1 MSIFKSEINC
11 PICLNFEREVISKI
25 GRDLKELTTVICTGC
40 GLIHSYPIPT
50 QSELKKFYEHDYRK
64 IYKSCTKPN
73 LKHVFRYAPH
83 AINRIKYIK
92 KYLKPQQNTFLDIG
106 SGSGEL
112 LYMAIKSGFVAK
124 GIEPNIGY
132 ADYSKKYLDLPVIN
146 KIYHNAELTEKSFD
160 VVNLQDVLEHLPDP
174 LFCLSF
180 INKILKENGILS
192 ISVPNIEFYSHSPI
206 TQFHYAHVY
215 NFNSATLKAILFKAG
230 FEILDLNNQATTF
243 IAKKVREPNASMKI
257 AMIEN
262 YELLSKAFKN
272 QSLTNYYKTSRPY
285 SRFFKKCFQYTHE
298 FFSILF
304 IRSPK
309 KILDKF
315 YKKLGVILA
324 LLEIHLELMIVD
336 Y

>member
-1 MSIFKSEINC
+1 
-11 PICLNFEREVISKI
+11 L
-25 GRDLKELTTVICTGC
+25 
-40 GLIHSYPIPT
+40 
-50 QSELKKFYEHDYRK
+50 
-64 IYKSCTKPN
+64 
-73 LKHVFRYAPH
+73 
-83 AINRIKYIK
+83 
-92 KYLKPQQNTFLDIG
+92 LDIG

-112 LYMAIKSGFVAK
+112 LYMAIKSGFVAE

-132 ADYSKKYLDLPVIN
+132 ADYSKKYLDLPVSN
-146 KIYHNAELTEKSFD
+146 KTYDNAELKEKSFD

-180 INKILKENGILS
+180 INKILKQDGILS
-192 ISVPNIEFYSHSPI
+192 ISVPNIEFYAHSPI

-215 NFNSATLKAILFKAG
+215 NFNTATLKAILFKAG

-315 YKKLGVILA
+315 YKKLGATLV
-324 LLEIHLELMIVD
+324 LLEIHLELMTFD

>member
-1 MSIFKSEINC
+1 M
-11 PICLNFEREVISKI
+11 
-25 GRDLKELTTVICTGC
+25 
-40 GLIHSYPIPT
+40 
-50 QSELKKFYEHDYRK
+50 
-64 IYKSCTKPN
+64 
-73 LKHVFRYAPH
+73 
-83 AINRIKYIK
+83 
-92 KYLKPQQNTFLDIG
+92 
-106 SGSGEL
+106 
-112 LYMAIKSGFVAK
+112 
-124 GIEPNIGY
+124 
-132 ADYSKKYLDLPVIN
+132 
-146 KIYHNAELTEKSFD
+146 
-160 VVNLQDVLEHLPDP
+160 
-174 LFCLSF
+174 
-180 INKILKENGILS
+180 
-192 ISVPNIEFYSHSPI
+192 
-206 TQFHYAHVY
+206 
-215 NFNSATLKAILFKAG
+215 LFKAG

-315 YKKLGVILA
+315 YKKLGATLA